1 MIHQDKIEFG
11 SKQIKSFLTLSY
23 EELEEKNLELKA
35 LRNELKDD
43 DFFKN
48 RILKYLAE
56 EKNIKAVTVCFT
68 DLEGMLR
75 SLDYDKKYLISSSDN
90 LTFDGSSIRGF
101 SNQDESDLLLDID
114 WSSFYWAPSDIFGP
128 GKTMVFANVLDRE
141 KKQYSSDF
149 RGVLKKLLRDVYK
162 NKGMIFNIAP
172 EIEGFLIHG
181 TDSEQNFSIQQ
192 GGIKMVTTGGYYN
205 SLPQDPLRIFIDIVA
220 EAQRAMGF
228 ENEKDHPEVAPSQFE
243 LNYKYT
249 NALEACDQIQL
260 YKLLCRQA
268 AKKMGYTASF
278 LPKPFMNI
286 NGSGMHTNISASI
299 DGKNIF
305 FDKETEGLSS
315 FGEQFATSILYHG
328 KSMCLIL
335 NSSVNSYRRLDPKFE
350 APNDIKMSHC
360 DRSSMVRIPHGNKNS
375 TRIEVR
381 SVAPDCNP
389 YLTLF
394 TLISVGIMGTEPDN
408 IKKFSSVLEKREKL
422 PVNIYDAIRYF
433 KGSDLMKEILGKETH
448 EKYVDLKEMVANR
461 CPKDLGTTIKAEEVI
476 YHHEVTNQ
484 FLWSRF

>member
-1 MIHQDKIEFG
+1 MIYQDKIGVG
-11 SKQIKSFLTLSY
+11 SGRMKSFLTLGY

-43 DFFKN
+43 DFFRS

-56 EKNIKAVTVCFT
+56 EKDIKAVTVCFT

-90 LTFDGSSIRGF
+90 LTFDGSSVRGF

-141 KKQYSSDF
+141 KKQYPSDF
-149 RGVLKKLLRDVYK
+149 RGVLKKLLHDAYK
-162 NKGMIFNIAP
+162 KRNILFNIAP
-172 EIEGFLIHG
+172 EIEGFLLHG
-181 TDSEQNFSIQQ
+181 TDAEQNFSAQQ
-192 GGIKMVTTGGYYN
+192 GGVQMVTTGGYYN
-205 SLPQDPLRIFIDIVA
+205 SLPQDPLRIFIDVVA

-249 NALEACDQIQL
+249 NPLEACDQIQL
-260 YKLLCRQA
+260 YKLLCRQT

-278 LPKPFMNI
+278 LPKPFINI
-286 NGSGMHTNISASI
+286 NGSGMHTNVSASI

-350 APNDIKMSHC
+350 APNEIKMSNC

-389 YLTLF
+389 YLALF
-394 TLISVGIMGTEPDN
+394 TLLSVGMMGTEAGN

-422 PVNIYDAIRYF
+422 PANIYDAIRYF

-448 EKYVDLKEMVANR
+448 EKYADLKEMVANR
-461 CPKDLGTTIKAEEVI
+461 CPKDLGTTIKTEEVI